1 MHYLTLITAE
11 IPHLEEDEYTNNA
24 IKEQIALLENDPKS
38 DNHTSNLMNQ
48 YLISQYKSKINT
60 SNTGN
65 IANVGNKVLSTIRVI
80 GMILSVGVLMILG
93 IKYMLGS
100 SEEKAEYKK
109 TMIPYVI
116 GAVLIFAGT
125 FIVSAIYEFASK

>member
-1 MHYLTLITAE
+1 MKKS
-11 IPHLEEDEYTNNA
+11 
-24 IKEQIALLENDPKS
+24 IKILGICLVVLLVIMTGTTSVMALKNPGEMKN
-38 DNHTSNLMNQ
+38 
-48 YLISQYKSKINT
+48 KINT